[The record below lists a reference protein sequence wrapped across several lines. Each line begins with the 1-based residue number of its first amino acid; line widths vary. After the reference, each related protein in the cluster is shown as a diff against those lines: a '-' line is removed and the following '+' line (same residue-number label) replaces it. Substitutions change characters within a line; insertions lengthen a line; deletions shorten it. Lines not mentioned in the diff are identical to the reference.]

1 MTISYVLCVTY
12 IVMLARC
19 QSELRA
25 KLAEFTEKFTAST
38 GSMESSIRE
47 TIIQEAAAD
56 RIREIAAVQKKVRAR
71 VKERRK
77 KLSWSLSSLQL
88 RISLKTVYFTDLYA
102 EV

>member
-1 MTISYVLCVTY
+1 MTVSYVLSVTY
-12 IVMLARC
+12 LVMLARC

-38 GSMESSIRE
+38 GSIESSIRE

-71 VKERRK
+71 AKGRN
-77 KLSWSLSSLQL
+77 
-88 RISLKTVYFTDLYA
+88 
-102 EV
+102 